1 MEGLFMHVYHDLTLA
16 DIVNV
21 KVLQEIQDKF
31 SEATGLAAVIVDSAG
46 QPVTEPSNFTRLCN
60 MIRSTPEGLARCM
73 GSDDCGGRM
82 AAQQLCPSVY
92 RCHSGLIDLGAPI
105 RLNQQHLGGFLAGQ
119 VLLPQDGAEVAGDV
133 LNRLKDLSLDD
144 TAILE
149 MLAEIRVVPEERV
162 RAAADL
168 LYIMTNYIVEIAMA
182 NIAQQ
187 QLMNELKAKADL
199 EKVLRETELKALQS
213 QVNPHFLFNTL
224 NTIARLALLENAP
237 RTQEVVYA
245 LSDLLR
251 NNLRNIDEMVTVGE
265 EVEYI
270 KNYLLIQK
278 MRFGDRVQAAINI
291 PDALLEQK
299 IPVMT
304 LQPLVENAII
314 HGLEPKRGGGNI
326 NITGHKYGNQFEIV
340 IEDTGIGVTQNQ
352 IERIFSNEKRVA
364 GKGQTTGLGIINVHK
379 RIQHYFGTD
388 YGLDIA
394 GELSQGTTVRIALP
408 MAIVSNGGIFS
419 GN

>member
-1 MEGLFMHVYHDLTLA
+1 MHVHHDLTLA

-31 SEATGLAAVIVDSAG
+31 SEATGLAAVIVDSGG

-60 MIRSTPEGLARCM
+60 LIRSTPEGLSRCM

-133 LNRLKDLSLDD
+133 LNRLQDLKLDD
-144 TAILE
+144 AAILD

-162 RAAADL
+162 KAAADL

-199 EKVLRETELKALQS
+199 EKVLREAELKALQS

-278 MRFGDRVQAAINI
+278 MRFGDRIQTEINI
-291 PDALLEQK
+291 PASLLEQK

-326 NITGHKYGNQFEIV
+326 NISGRLYEDQFELL
-340 IEDTGIGVTQNQ
+340 IEDTGIGVTRNQ
-352 IERIFSNEKRVA
+352 IERIFRNEKRVG

-379 RIQHYFGTD
+379 RIQHYFGAHF
-388 YGLDIA
+388 GLDIA
-394 GELSQGTTVRIALP
+394 GEQSLGTTVKIALP
-408 MAIVSNGGIFS
+408 YECVK
-419 GN
+419 

>member
-1 MEGLFMHVYHDLTLA
+1 MPVYQGLTLA

-31 SEATGLAAVIVDSAG
+31 SDATGLAAVIVDSAG
-46 QPVTEPSNFTRLCN
+46 QPVTKPSNFTHLCN
-60 MIRSTPEGLARCM
+60 LIRSTPEGLSRCM

-82 AAQQLCPSVY
+82 AASQLRPSVY
-92 RCHSGLIDLGAPI
+92 RCHAGLIDLGAPI
-105 RLNQQHLGGFLAGQ
+105 RINQQHIGGFLAGQ
-119 VLLPQDGAEVAGDV
+119 VILPEDGGNIANGVLKGLADLNLKQEVVIDLL
-133 LNRLKDLSLDD
+133 S
-144 TAILE
+144 
-149 MLAEIRVVPEERV
+149 EIRVVPEERI

-182 NIAQQ
+182 NITQK
-187 QLMNELKAKADL
+187 QLMDELKAKADL
-199 EKVLRETELKALQS
+199 EKVLREAELKALQS

-224 NTIARLALLENAP
+224 NTIARLALLEEAP

-251 NNLRNIDEMVTVGE
+251 NNLRNIDEMVTVDE
-265 EVEYI
+265 EVQYI

-278 MRFGDRVQAAINI
+278 MRFGDRIQATIKI
-291 PDALLEQK
+291 PELLLEQK

-326 NITGHKYGNQFEIV
+326 HISGGIQGNQYQLSIS
-340 IEDTGIGVTQNQ
+340 DTGVGITNSQ
-352 IERIFSNEKRVA
+352 IERIFRNEKRVS

-379 RIQHYFGTD
+379 RIQHYFGPQC
-388 YGLDIA
+388 GLSIS
-394 GELSQGTTVRIALP
+394 GEEDTGTTVKISLP
-408 MAIVSNGGIFS
+408 YQLVTQEVSM
-419 GN
+419 

>member
-1 MEGLFMHVYHDLTLA
+1 MHVYHDLTLA

-46 QPVTEPSNFTRLCN
+46 QPVTEPSNFTRFCN

-92 RCHSGLIDLGAPI
+92 RCHSGLVDLGAPI

-133 LNRLKDLSLDD
+133 LNRLKDLRLDD

-278 MRFGDRVQAAINI
+278 MRFGDRIQAAINI

-326 NITGHKYGNQFEIV
+326 NITGQMYDTQFELV

-379 RIQHYFGTD
+379 RIQHYFGAD

-394 GELSQGTTVRIALP
+394 GELSLGTTVRIALP
-408 MAIVSNGGIFS
+408 YGCSQ
-419 GN
+419 

>member
-1 MEGLFMHVYHDLTLA
+1 MQVHHGLTLA

-31 SEATGLAAVIVDSAG
+31 SDATGLAAVIVDSAG
-46 QPVTEPSNFTRLCN
+46 QPITIPSNFTRFCN
-60 MIRSTPEGLARCM
+60 YVRSTSKGLARCM

-82 AAQQLCPSVY
+82 AASLSRPSVY
-92 RCHSGLIDLGAPI
+92 RCHAGLMDLGAPI
-105 RLNQQHLGGFLAGQ
+105 SLNQQHLGGFLAGQ
-119 VLLPQDGAEVAGDV
+119 VILPQDGENIADEVLKGVADLNLNKESV
-133 LNRLKDLSLDD
+133 LG
-144 TAILE
+144 
-149 MLAEIRVVPEERV
+149 MLTEIRVVPEERV

-182 NIAQQ
+182 NIVQK
-187 QLMNELKAKADL
+187 QLMDELKAKADL

-224 NTIARLALLENAP
+224 NTIARLALLEEAP

-251 NNLRNIDEMVTVGE
+251 NNLRNIDEMITVDE
-265 EVEYI
+265 EVRYI
-270 KNYLLIQK
+270 QNYLLIQK
-278 MRFGDRVQAAINI
+278 MRFGDRIQTTINI
-291 PDALLEQK
+291 PEKLLDQK

-314 HGLEPKRGGGNI
+314 HGLEPKRDGGTIEIAGDI
-326 NITGHKYGNQFEIV
+326 HDGQYELIIT
-340 IEDTGIGVTQNQ
+340 DTGIGITKNQ
-352 IERIFSNEKRVA
+352 IEHIFRNEKRVA

-379 RIQHYFGTD
+379 RIQHYFGPQC
-388 YGLDIA
+388 GLEIS
-394 GELSQGTTVRIALP
+394 GKQNEGTIVKISLP
-408 MAIVSNGGIFS
+408 YEMVKQEARL
-419 GN
+419 